1 MNHSFPGS
9 LRLVCGIL
17 LLLFMT
23 EERSPSQSKSS
34 WSPIALAYI
43 EPNNIIMLSIG
54 GEVWSLLSQATVA
67 PERPIARVPAVW
79 WVTDIGAAGN
89 REWNRILISAN
100 SANSSKGDVKQTFLE
115 VLSLA

>member
-1 MNHSFPGS
+1 
-9 LRLVCGIL
+9 
-17 LLLFMT
+17 
-23 EERSPSQSKSS
+23 
-34 WSPIALAYI
+34 
-43 EPNNIIMLSIG
+43 MLSIR

-100 SANSSKGDVKQTFLE
+100 SANSSKGEVKQTFLE
-115 VLSLA
+115 VLSLSGLSLRRITGPPNGYYSGIAVDPIAKVAYVV